1 MEYVVDIEKYDHQGR
16 GIGYTDGIITFIPNA
31 LINEKVKIRI
41 TKNTKKVREAEVIGI
56 IEKSSDRLDPNCKY
70 FNLCGGCNM
79 MHISYE
85 QELEYKENKVKEIIN
100 RYTDIDIEKV
110 KKIIPNKELN
120 YRNKATFQVK
130 GKVGYYKEKSY
141 DIIPIDNCLIVD
153 NKINDILN
161 ILKQMDLSNIY
172 QIVVRSSKNLDET
185 MVVFKGTNIDTSIL
199 KDKVSTIIL
208 YNKEYKLMSGNGYI
222 VDKIGEYS
230 FIISPESFFQVNT
243 NNAYNLYNKVFEY
256 VKESDNLLDLYCGT
270 GTIGIFLSKICKKV
284 TGVEINKYAIEDA
297 LKNKELNKIKNIN
310 FVCSDTANYY
320 ELDNFDTV
328 VVDPP
333 RSGLDNKTIDYLFN
347 LKSKKIVYV
356 SCDPVTLARDLK
368 LLSELYDAIEIKPV
382 DMFSRTYHVEC
393 VVKLCRKN
401 IEK

>member
-1 MEYVVDIEKYDHQGR
+1 MEYVVNIEKYDHQGR

-41 TKNTKKVREAEVIGI
+41 TKNTKKVREAEVIEI
-56 IEKSSDRLDPNCKY
+56 IEKSSDRLEPSCKY

-79 MHISYE
+79 MNISYE

-100 RYTDIDIEKV
+100 RYTDIDIKKV

-130 GKVGYYKEKSY
+130 DKVGYYKEKSY

-153 NKINDILN
+153 NKINEILN
-161 ILKQMDLSNIY
+161 ILKGMDLSNIY

-185 MVVFKGTNIDTSIL
+185 MVVFKGTNIDISIL

-208 YNKEYKLMSGNGYI
+208 YDKEYKVMSGNGYI

-243 NNAYNLYNKVFEY
+243 NNAYNLYSKVFEY
-256 VKESDNLLDLYCGT
+256 VNESDNLLDLYCGT

-284 TGVEINKYAIEDA
+284 TGVEINKYAVEDA
-297 LKNKELNKIKNIN
+297 LKNKELNRIKNID
-310 FVCSDTANYY
+310 FVCSDTANYN

-333 RSGLDNKTIDYLFN
+333 RSGLDNKTIDYLLN

-368 LLSELYDAIEIKPV
+368 LLSELYDTIEITPV

-393 VVKLCRKN
+393 VCILKLR
-401 IEK
+401 